1 MNRRRIEQRSL
12 AFLIIFAFLF
22 NAICV
27 SANYPND
34 DGVDDDTVLTIAESC
49 APKSRSRRAITV
61 DRMTMTCSEDD
72 DQSPSCSVGSFAQ
85 VTLDFWLKKY
95 SRGSKLD
102 IRVSSIYSGSAEVVM
117 GSTNLC
123 LLSYDILSAKSRRRY
138 NDDDANNDYQTC
150 NLVLGKYR
158 AYLNFTVPDFGFND
172 NELHFT
178 PDLRVKFFD
187 STDHF
192 KIGCVESGS
201 LAERALRITRDKRGT
216 EAFMLCIVIFVMMF
230 AILLCCFKGRK
241 QLSDIDLA
249 NRRALRR
256 FNYRQTTKN
265 GTMQNGE
272 DMVMSVSQAGEWSRR
287 QFT

>member
-12 AFLIIFAFLF
+12 AFLVVFAFLF
-22 NAICV
+22 NAIFV
-27 SANYPND
+27 SANNTNED
-34 DGVDDDTVLTIAESC
+34 DVDDDTVLTIAQSC

-61 DRMTMTCSEDD
+61 DRMTMTCAENDE
-72 DQSPSCSVGSFAQ
+72 QSSSCSVGGFAQ
-85 VTLDFWLKKY
+85 VTVDFWLKKF

-102 IRVSSIYSGSAEVVM
+102 VRISSIYSGNSEVVM
-117 GSTNLC
+117 DSTSLC
-123 LLSYDILSAKSRRRY
+123 LLSYEVLSAKSRRRS
-138 NDDDANNDYQTC
+138 NDDDVNNDDQIC

-172 NELHFT
+172 NELQFT
-178 PDLRVKFFD
+178 PDLRVKFFE
-187 STDHF
+187 STNHF

-201 LAERALRITRDKRGT
+201 LAERALRITRDKRAT
-216 EAFMLCIVIFVMMF
+216 EAFMLCIVIFVAVF
-230 AILLCCFKGRK
+230 ATLLCCFKGRK

-256 FNYRQTTKN
+256 FHYRQTTRN
-265 GTMQNGE
+265 GSVQSEE
-272 DMVMSVSQAGEWSRR
+272 DMVTSVSRAGEWSRR

>member
-1 MNRRRIEQRSL
+1 MHKILGSNPVM
-12 AFLIIFAFLF
+12 FL
-22 NAICV
+22 
-27 SANYPND
+27 
-34 DGVDDDTVLTIAESC
+34 
-49 APKSRSRRAITV
+49 
-61 DRMTMTCSEDD
+61 
-72 DQSPSCSVGSFAQ
+72 
-85 VTLDFWLKKY
+85 TLVWLKKY

-102 IRVSSIYSGSAEVVM
+102 IRVSSVYSGNSEVVM
-117 GSTNLC
+117 DATNLC
-123 LLSYDILSAKSRRRY
+123 LLSYEILSAKSSRW
-138 NDDDANNDYQTC
+138 NNGDDDHVC

-172 NELHFT
+172 NELQFT

-201 LAERALRITRDKRGT
+201 LAERALRITRDKRAT
-216 EAFMLCIVIFVMMF
+216 EAFMLCVVIFALIF

-241 QLSDIDLA
+241 QLSDIELA

-256 FNYRQTTKN
+256 FNYRQAAKN
-265 GTMQNGE
+265 GNVQNLE
-272 DMVMSVSQAGEWSRR
+272 DLASSVSRAGEWSRR